1 MPRHLASA
9 LAATAALAVLGCA
22 DGSTAT
28 APSYIA
34 SEIGAGTRPSPAL
47 PDAGARGLTVMTRN
61 LYLGAD
67 IFAVVEGDP
76 RGIPLRVTQAW
87 QHIQMMNFPER
98 AGRIAEEVEA
108 TSPALIALQEV
119 PLYRI
124 DPAGD
129 AVFGGTNPATVV
141 ALDYLTTLRRALAAR
156 GLCYN
161 VAASNLLTDAE
172 LPAVTSPA
180 PTFIDIRY
188 TDRDVILARCDVPT
202 SDARSGVYSDRL
214 VFNAGG
220 ATIPALRGWASTLA
234 TVGGVTFRFADTHL
248 ETDGSPVIQVAQ
260 ATELLG
266 VLASE
271 THPIVLACDC
281 NSAADG
287 SQTATYGLLTRRGGF
302 DDAWSEAHP
311 RDPGYTSSL
320 PDGYFTE
327 PQLRTRIDL
336 VLTRY
341 GFGASPNAGIVGGA
355 HADIVGETAAERTAS
370 GLWPSD
376 HAGVVATLTPPRAIG
391 GRP

>member
-1 MPRHLASA
+1 MMRRHLATA
-9 LAATAALAVLGCA
+9 LAATAVISCA
-22 DGSTAT
+22 DAGT
-28 APSYIA
+28 APAPSTLA
-34 SEIGAGTRPSPAL
+34 PGVLAAGPSVL

-87 QHIQMMNFPER
+87 QHIQLMNFPER
-98 AGRIAEEVEA
+98 ATRIAEEIAA
-108 TSPALIALQEV
+108 TSPALVGLQEV

-124 DPAGD
+124 DPSGD
-129 AVFGGTNPATVV
+129 AAFGGTNPATVV
-141 ALDYLTTLRRALAAR
+141 ALDYLATLQGALAAR

-161 VAASNLLTDAE
+161 VAASNLLTDVE
-172 LPAVTSPA
+172 LPAVTSA
-180 PTFIDIRY
+180 VPTFIDIRY

-202 SDARSGVYSDRL
+202 SDPRSGVYDERL
-214 VFNAGG
+214 VFNVGA

-248 ETDGSPVIQVAQ
+248 ETDGSPTIQVAQ
-260 ATELLG
+260 AAELLHA
-266 VLASE
+266 LAGE
-271 THPIVLACDC
+271 TQPIVLVCDC

-287 SQTATYGLLTRRGGF
+287 SQTATYGLLTGRGGF

-327 PQLRTRIDL
+327 PRLRTRIDL
-336 VLTRY
+336 VLARY
-341 GFGASPNAGIVGGA
+341 GFGAARAAGIVGGV
-355 HADIVGETAAERTAS
+355 HADIVGETPAERTAS

-376 HAGVVATLTPPRAIG
+376 HAGVVATLTPPRAI
-391 GRP
+391 RRQ

>member
-1 MPRHLASA
+1 MRRHLATA
-9 LAATAALAVLGCA
+9 FAALAVISCA
-22 DGSTAT
+22 DAGTAT
-28 APSYIA
+28 APSLLAARTAADA
-34 SEIGAGTRPSPAL
+34 SSASAL
-47 PDAGARGLTVMTRN
+47 PDAGARGITVMTRN

-67 IFAVVEGDP
+67 IFAVVQGDP

-98 AGRIAEEVEA
+98 AGRIAEEVAA
-108 TSPALIALQEV
+108 TSPALIGLQEV

-124 DPAGD
+124 DPTGD
-129 AVFGGTNPATVV
+129 AAFGGRHPATMV
-141 ALDYLTTLRRALAAR
+141 ALDYLATLQGALAAR

-161 VAASNLLTDAE
+161 VAASNLLTDVE

-202 SDARSGVYSDRL
+202 SDARSGVYRDRL
-214 VFNAGG
+214 TFNAGG

-248 ETDGSPVIQVAQ
+248 ETDGSPAIQVAQ

-266 VLASE
+266 ILASE

-287 SQTATYGLLTRRGGF
+287 SQTATYGLLTGPGGF
-302 DDAWSEAHP
+302 GDAWMEAHP

-336 VLTRY
+336 VLARY
-341 GFGASPNAGIVGGA
+341 GFGASPDAGIVGGV
-355 HADIVGETAAERTAS
+355 HADIVGETPAERTAS

-376 HAGVVATLTPPRAIG
+376 HAGVVATLTPPRAV
-391 GRP
+391 GR

>member
-1 MPRHLASA
+1 MRRHLAAA
-9 LAATAALAVLGCA
+9 LAAVAVISCA
-22 DGSTAT
+22 DAGT
-28 APSYIA
+28 APAPSTLAGGAIA
-34 SEIGAGTRPSPAL
+34 ASTSAL
-47 PDAGARGLTVMTRN
+47 PDAGARALTVMTRN

-67 IFAVVEGDP
+67 IFAVVDGDP

-98 AGRIAEEVEA
+98 ATRIAEEIA
-108 TSPALIALQEV
+108 AASPALVGLQEV

-124 DPAGD
+124 DPTGD
-129 AVFGGTNPATVV
+129 AAFGGTHPATMV
-141 ALDYLTTLRRALAAR
+141 ALDYLATLQGALAAR
-156 GLCYN
+156 GQCYN
-161 VAASNLLTDAE
+161 VAASNQLTDVE

-202 SDARSGVYSDRL
+202 SDSRNGVYAERL
-214 VFNAGG
+214 VFNAGA

-248 ETDGSPVIQVAQ
+248 ETDGSPAIQVAQ

-266 VLASE
+266 VLAGE
-271 THPIVLACDC
+271 TRPIVLVCDC
-281 NSAADG
+281 NSATDG
-287 SQTATYGLLTRRGGF
+287 SQTGTYGLLTGRGGF

-341 GFGASPNAGIVGGA
+341 GFGAAGEAGIVGGV
-355 HADIVGETAAERTAS
+355 HADIVGETAGERTAS

-376 HAGVVATLTPPRAIG
+376 HAGVVATLTPPKAIG
-391 GRP
+391 RP

>member
-1 MPRHLASA
+1 MRRLLASA
-9 LAATAALAVLGCA
+9 FTALSVISCA
-22 DGSTAT
+22 DAGSTT
-28 APSYIA
+28 APSLA
-34 SEIGAGTRPSPAL
+34 TTNTVAGAPSAAAL
-47 PDAGARGLTVMTRN
+47 PNAGARGLTVMTRN

-98 AGRIAEEVEA
+98 AGRIAEEIA
-108 TSPALIALQEV
+108 AASPALVGLQEV

-124 DPAGD
+124 DPTGD
-129 AVFGGTNPATVV
+129 AAFGGTHPATIV
-141 ALDYLTTLRRALAAR
+141 ALDYLTTLQGALAAR
-156 GLCYN
+156 GQCYN
-161 VAASNLLTDAE
+161 VAASNLLTDVE

-180 PTFIDIRY
+180 PTFVDIRY

-202 SDARSGVYSDRL
+202 SDARSGVYTDRL

-248 ETDGSPVIQVAQ
+248 ETDGSPAIQVAQ
-260 ATELLG
+260 ASELLG

-271 THPIVLACDC
+271 THPIVLVCDC

-287 SQTATYGLLTRRGGF
+287 SQTATYSMLTGRGGF

-320 PDGYFTE
+320 PDGYFTD

-336 VLTRY
+336 VLARY
-341 GFGASPNAGIVGGA
+341 GFSASPDAGIVGGV
-355 HADIVGETAAERTAS
+355 HADIVGETPAERTAS

-376 HAGVVATLTPPRAIG
+376 HAGVVATLTPPRAVN
-391 GRP
+391 R

>member
-1 MPRHLASA
+1 MRRLLPSA
-9 LAATAALAVLGCA
+9 FAALTVIGCA
-22 DGSTAT
+22 DAGPTAT
-28 APSYIA
+28 PSLTTTASDAGAPSA
-34 SEIGAGTRPSPAL
+34 AAL
-47 PDAGARGLTVMTRN
+47 PNAGARGLTVMTRN

-98 AGRIAEEVEA
+98 AGRIAEEIA
-108 TSPALIALQEV
+108 ASSPALVGLQEV

-124 DPAGD
+124 DPTGD
-129 AVFGGTNPATVV
+129 AAFGGTHPATIV
-141 ALDYLTTLRRALAAR
+141 ALDYLATLQGALAAR
-156 GLCYN
+156 GQCYN
-161 VAASNLLTDAE
+161 VAASNLLTDVE

-202 SDARSGVYSDRL
+202 NDARSGVYTDRL

-248 ETDGSPVIQVAQ
+248 ETDGSPAIQVAQ
-260 ATELLG
+260 ASELLRT
-266 VLASE
+266 LASE
-271 THPIVLACDC
+271 THPIVLVCDC

-287 SQTATYGLLTRRGGF
+287 SQTATYGMLTGRGGF

-320 PDGYFTE
+320 PDGYFTD

-336 VLTRY
+336 VLARY
-341 GFGASPNAGIVGGA
+341 GFGASPDAGIVGGV
-355 HADIVGETAAERTAS
+355 HADIVGETPAERTAS

-391 GRP
+391 H

>member
-1 MPRHLASA
+1 MRRHLATSFV
-9 LAATAALAVLGCA
+9 ALAVIGCA
-22 DGSTAT
+22 DAGAPT
-28 APSYIA
+28 APSLLA
-34 SEIGAGTRPSPAL
+34 TGTAIGAPSGSAL

-98 AGRIAEEVEA
+98 AARIAEEVAA
-108 TSPALIALQEV
+108 TSPALIGLQEV

-129 AVFGGTNPATVV
+129 AVFGGTHPATLV
-141 ALDYLTTLRRALAAR
+141 ALDYLTTLQGALAAR
-156 GLCYN
+156 GQCYN
-161 VAASNLLTDAE
+161 VAASNMLTDVE

-202 SDARSGVYSDRL
+202 SDARSGVYTDRL

-220 ATIPALRGWASTLA
+220 SKIPALRGWASTLA

-248 ETDGSPVIQVAQ
+248 ETDGSPAIQVAQ

-266 VLASE
+266 ILATE
-271 THPIVLACDC
+271 TKPIVLTCDC

-311 RDPGYTSSL
+311 RDAGYTSSL

-336 VLTRY
+336 VLARY
-341 GFGASPNAGIVGGA
+341 GFGASPDAGIVGGV

-391 GRP
+391 RP

>member
-1 MPRHLASA
+1 MMRRHLATA
-9 LAATAALAVLGCA
+9 FAALAVISCA
-22 DGSTAT
+22 DAPIAGP
-28 APSYIA
+28 PSYIA
-34 SEIGAGTRPSPAL
+34 SGIGAGTRPSAAL

-98 AGRIAEEVEA
+98 AGRIAEEVA
-108 TSPALIALQEV
+108 ASSPALIGLQEV

-124 DPAGD
+124 DPTGD
-129 AVFGGTNPATVV
+129 AVYGGTQPATIG
-141 ALDYLTTLRRALAAR
+141 ALDYLATLQGALAAQ
-156 GLCYN
+156 GQCYK
-161 VAASNLLTDAE
+161 VAASNLLTDVE

-188 TDRDVILARCDVPT
+188 TDRDVILARCDVATTDP
-202 SDARSGVYSDRL
+202 RSGVYANRL
-214 VFNAGG
+214 VFNVGPM
-220 ATIPALRGWASTLA
+220 TIPALRGWASTLA
-234 TVGGVTFRFADTHL
+234 TVGGVTYRFTDTHL
-248 ETDGSPVIQVAQ
+248 ETDGSPAIQVAQ

-266 VLASE
+266 TLASE
-271 THPIVLACDC
+271 THPIVFVCDC

-287 SQTATYGLLTRRGGF
+287 SQTATYGLLTGRGGF
-302 DDAWSEAHP
+302 SDAWSEAHP

-336 VLTRY
+336 VLARY
-341 GFGASPNAGIVGGA
+341 GFGASPNAGIVGGV

-376 HAGVVATLTPPRAIG
+376 HAGVVATLTPPSAA